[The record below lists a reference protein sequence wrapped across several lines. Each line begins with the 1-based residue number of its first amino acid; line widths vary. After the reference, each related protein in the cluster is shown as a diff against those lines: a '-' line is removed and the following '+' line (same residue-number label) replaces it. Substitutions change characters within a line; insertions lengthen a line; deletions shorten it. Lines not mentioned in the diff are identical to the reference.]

1 MKENRY
7 IVIENAR
14 LHNLQNVTV
23 KIPLGKITLVSGV
36 SGSGKSS
43 LAVDLLGNLS
53 RQKYI
58 DLLGED
64 FALRRRL
71 VVGEEDFVDNINPV
85 CPGIIF
91 KGRVPQ
97 RNPKSTVATV
107 SGIGTHL
114 RNLYRI
120 CGKYSCPQCG
130 ASINVKQPDE
140 IVSWM
145 LENFKARAVI
155 LKAPLIL
162 SSKKDKVQALL
173 RQLLSSGF
181 LRFEIDGK
189 LFFLDEDMDILLKR
203 LDSLC
208 EVNLVIDRFRL
219 SPEKSTRLFDGLR
232 TAFSVGNGRVSCDIE
247 DECCQFVTHHFSTR
261 LWCQRCRIFLSDG
274 TGPVTGDGNIL
285 NATLTLA
292 GKDVQE
298 LHQASLSYL
307 HSFLKKLREDNKLYP
322 GRWMDRVVRRILSY
336 LECIEQ
342 LGIDYLHL
350 FTPVTE
356 ISSGE
361 FLKLRFARLISQQ
374 LTGALFVLDEP
385 IGFLPAFERK
395 AICLLIKQLKELG
408 NTIVVIDHC
417 MEAAQISDYLV
428 EMGPEGGTKGGKIIY
443 QGWIKSDRIEDFSL
457 SKEGV
462 FYHDNRQRSEGNDRY
477 LSITLSDYFK
487 SCRSLKI
494 RAGCLTVV
502 CGPTGS
508 GKSRLLSETYKWLKK
523 YYASKAKVV
532 FVPSGEIFRSR
543 YSITATALSV
553 FSSIRTLFSRTP
565 EARGAGLTANMFSL
579 ARKGGRCEVCK
590 GTGEVIREGFGF
602 IVSYVC
608 PVCKGTRYNADMLDI
623 RYKGYNIKDV
633 LDLTC
638 IEAAD
643 LFARIS
649 TIRKPLEFAERAG
662 IGYLRLGQVLEQI
675 STGEAQRLKIASQL
689 SSSKTDRHN
698 IFLLDQPTGALH
710 PKDVED
716 MVKFFQEL
724 LNWGVTLIVAENN
737 PFIVEMANNL
747 IRLKGAGPTGG
758 LLELVK

>member
-1 MKENRY
+1 MKETRY

-53 RQKYI
+53 RQKYV
-58 DLLGED
+58 DLLGEG

-71 VVGEEDFVDNINPV
+71 VIGEEDFVDNIKPV
-85 CPGIIF
+85 CPSIIF
-91 KGRVPQ
+91 KGLVPQ

-107 SGIGTHL
+107 SGIRNHL

-120 CGKYSCPQCG
+120 CGRYSCPQCG
-130 ASINVKQPDE
+130 ASIDIKQPDE

-145 LENFKARAVI
+145 LENFKGRAVI

-162 SSKKDKVQALL
+162 SRKENKVKAQL
-173 RQLLSSGF
+173 RELLSSGF
-181 LRFEIDGK
+181 LRFEINGK
-189 LFFLDEDMDILLKR
+189 TFFLDEDIDVLLKE
-203 LDSLC
+203 LDSLS
-208 EVNLVIDRFRL
+208 EVNLVIDRLRL

-232 TAFSVGNGRVSCDIE
+232 TAFSVGNGRISCDIE
-247 DECCQFVTHHFSTR
+247 DECSKFVTNHFSTR
-261 LWCQRCRIFLSDG
+261 LWCQRCRRFLSDG
-274 TGPVTGDGNIL
+274 AEPSTGYDNIL
-285 NATLTLA
+285 KATLTLG

-298 LHQASLSYL
+298 LHQGSLSHL
-307 HSFLKKLREDNKLYP
+307 HSFLKKLRGDNGFYP

-342 LGIDYLHL
+342 LGIGYLHL
-350 FTPVTE
+350 STPVTE

-361 FLKLRFARLISQQ
+361 FLKLRFANLISQQ

-395 AICLLIKQLKELG
+395 AICLLIKQLKEVG
-408 NTIVVIDHC
+408 NTVVVIDHC

-428 EMGPEGGTKGGKIIY
+428 ELGPEGGKKGGKVIY
-443 QGWIKSDRIEDFSL
+443 QGWMNAGRLEDFSL
-457 SKEGV
+457 SKESVLYTGKGQISKG
-462 FYHDNRQRSEGNDRY
+462 NRD

-487 SCRSLKI
+487 ACRRLEIETGS
-494 RAGCLTVV
+494 LTVV

-508 GKSRLLSETYKWLKK
+508 GKSRLLSEAYKWIKDHH
-523 YYASKAKVV
+523 ASKAKVV
-532 FVPSGEIFRSR
+532 LVPSGEIFRGR

-553 FSSIRTLFSRTP
+553 FSPIRTLFSRTP

-590 GTGEVIREGFGF
+590 GTGKVMREGFGLV
-602 IVSYVC
+602 ISYVC
-608 PVCKGTRYNADMLDI
+608 PVCKGSRYNADILDI
-623 RYKGYNIKDV
+623 RYRGYNIKDV

-662 IGYLRLGQVLEQI
+662 IGYLRLGQALEQL
-675 STGEAQRLKIASQL
+675 STGEAQRLKIASHL
-689 SSSKTDRHN
+689 SSGGTVKHN

-724 LNWGVTLIVAENN
+724 LTLGVTLIVAENN
-737 PFIVEMANNL
+737 PLIVEMANNL

-758 LLELVK
+758 LIEFVK